1 MMYLCMVSIDIE
13 IKCQFRKL
21 ILYMSCID
29 QLLSIH
35 DMYRDTEIIV
45 FFFKNLYIACIEI
58 IHMYMVS
65 IAILK
70 KKKIGNKCYT
80 CHT

>member
-13 IKCQFRKL
+13 IKCKFRKL

-35 DMYRDTEIIV
+35 AMYRDTEIIV
-45 FFFKNLYIACIEI
+45 FFLKSIYS
-58 IHMYMVS
+58 MYRNNTHEYGQYS
-65 IAILK
+65 DFEK
-70 KKKIGNKCYT
+70 K
-80 CHT
+80 